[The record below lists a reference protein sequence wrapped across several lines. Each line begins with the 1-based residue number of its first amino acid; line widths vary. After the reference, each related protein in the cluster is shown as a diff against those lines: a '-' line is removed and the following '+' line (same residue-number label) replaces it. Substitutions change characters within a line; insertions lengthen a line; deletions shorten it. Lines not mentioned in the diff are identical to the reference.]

1 LILLSFSVF
10 SVFRGFIMKKSIL
23 VVAGEVS
30 GDLHAAKVVRAV
42 KACSPESTFWGI
54 GGDELRAEGV
64 ELLEHTDQMSVMGI
78 IEVLKHY
85 RFFKNVLSQVLAE
98 VDRRKPDTALLV
110 DYPGFNL
117 RLAAELKKR
126 GVKVYYYISPK
137 VWAWNKKRIPKMA
150 QVIDRLMVIF
160 PFEVEVFKGSGL
172 QVDFVGNPL
181 VEQIDEFLSSNVQS
195 LPRQSDR
202 LIALLPGSRRQE
214 IERILPTMLEAAKK
228 LEAQFPD
235 LSFMIATPNERIEK
249 IVNEQIYQCPDKPL
263 RLDVI
268 CGNARELMRQAA
280 AAIVTSG
287 TATLETALIGTPH
300 ILVYKTSAFTYWF
313 AKAVVKISYLGL
325 VNIVA
330 DRSVCPELIQQDATP
345 EALAAETAKL
355 MADTPERESMLEGYA
370 EVRKIL
376 GSDSAAENVAKI
388 LCPA

>member
-1 LILLSFSVF
+1 
-10 SVFRGFIMKKSIL
+10 MEKSIL

-42 KACSPESTFWGI
+42 KERSPGTTFWGV
-54 GGDELRAEGV
+54 GGDDLRAEGV
-64 ELLEHTDQMSVMGI
+64 ELLQHTDQMSVMGI
-78 IEVLKHY
+78 VEVLKHY
-85 RFFKNVLSQVLAE
+85 RFFKGVLNQVLAE

-126 GVKVYYYISPK
+126 GVEVYYYISPK

-150 QVIDRLMVIF
+150 KVIDHLMVIF
-160 PFEVEVFKGSGL
+160 PFEVGIFKNTGL

-181 VEQIDEFLSSNVQS
+181 VAQLDEFLSTAVQP
-195 LPRQSDR
+195 LPWKSEQ

-214 IERILPTMLEAAKK
+214 IERILPTMLAAAKK
-228 LEAQFPD
+228 LEARFPD
-235 LSFMIATPNERIEK
+235 ASFMIATPNGRIEK
-249 IVNEQIYQCPDKPL
+249 IVNEQILQGLEKPA

-268 CGNARELMRQAA
+268 CGNARELMRQSA

-300 ILVYKTSAFTYWF
+300 ILVYKTSTVTYWF

-330 DRSVCPELIQQDATP
+330 GRAVCPELIQQDASP
-345 EALAAETAKL
+345 EALAKELGKL
-355 MADTPERESMLEGYA
+355 MADTPERRAMLEGYE
-370 EVRKIL
+370 EVRQLL
-376 GSDSAAENVAKI
+376 GARDAAENVAEI
-388 LCPA
+388 LLANSLGS